1 MNIDEMAEN
10 YIASNYVFKSVC
22 RYYRHDFD
30 LLCPEEQE
38 EYVLRAKSWFDAWK
52 KALEDIHNRRGE
64 NMNHLESQIQAQI
77 CQFLQLHKIYFFS
90 VPNERKA
97 SPQAMGRLI
106 SAGLRKGVSDLVI
119 FLGSETIYM
128 EVKTP
133 TGRQSDA
140 QKRFQKQ
147 CEDSGRTYVVVR
159 SVEDVKSFL
168 HL

>member
-1 MNIDEMAEN
+1 
-10 YIASNYVFKSVC
+10 
-22 RYYRHDFD
+22 
-30 LLCPEEQE
+30 
-38 EYVLRAKSWFDAWK
+38 
-52 KALEDIHNRRGE
+52 
-64 NMNHLESQIQAQI
+64 
-77 CQFLQLHKIYFFS
+77 
-90 VPNERKA
+90 
-97 SPQAMGRLI
+97 MGRLI